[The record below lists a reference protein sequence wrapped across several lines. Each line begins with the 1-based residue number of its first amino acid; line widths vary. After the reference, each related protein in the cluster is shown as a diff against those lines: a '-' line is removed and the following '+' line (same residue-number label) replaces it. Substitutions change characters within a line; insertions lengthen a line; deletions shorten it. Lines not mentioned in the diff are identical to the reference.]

1 MQSFIVVVSLVSLVF
16 SLVLNIIYAII
27 DSRPLKIKVG
37 IRFSFDT
44 LYIGIEE
51 NLVLHQEVA

>member
-1 MQSFIVVVSLVSLVF
+1 MMSPPSPP
-16 SLVLNIIYAII
+16 LVLNVINAII